1 MASGTIGRFTGLG
14 KAVRVVVLTNGDKGS
29 GDFSMTSER
38 LAELRAAEMHAAA
51 SVSSC
56 HHALRSTPTYGACSR
71 RTAASY

>member
-38 LAELRAAEMHAAA
+38 LA
-51 SVSSC
+51 
-56 HHALRSTPTYGACSR
+56 
-71 RTAASY
+71 